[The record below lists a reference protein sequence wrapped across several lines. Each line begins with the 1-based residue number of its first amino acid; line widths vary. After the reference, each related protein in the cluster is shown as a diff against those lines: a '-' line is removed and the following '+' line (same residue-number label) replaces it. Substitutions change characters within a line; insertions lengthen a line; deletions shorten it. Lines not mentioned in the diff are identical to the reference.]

1 MKNTGYILI
10 GRILLSNNNEELLIH
25 AMTWMD
31 PKKVVLSERSQI
43 KKIYIHYV
51 SIYIKSENRLKE
63 SMMTESESRA
73 WG

>member
-10 GRILLSNNNEELLIH
+10 GRILFSNNNEELLIH

-43 KKIYIHYV
+43 KKSTYTMFLFI
-51 SIYIKSENRLKE
+51 
-63 SMMTESESRA
+63 
-73 WG
+73 